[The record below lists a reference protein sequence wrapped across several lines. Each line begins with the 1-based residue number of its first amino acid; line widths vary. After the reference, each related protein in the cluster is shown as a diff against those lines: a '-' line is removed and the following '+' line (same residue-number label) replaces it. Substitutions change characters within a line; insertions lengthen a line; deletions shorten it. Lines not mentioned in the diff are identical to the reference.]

1 MEGTARTMNQHQ
13 THISIGSNQGDRYH
27 YLQEAV
33 NAIFDEIGGIQKISP
48 VYETTS
54 WGFEADD
61 FLNAVLL
68 VQTCLSP
75 VQVLKKLFKIENKL
89 GRTRNINDSYES
101 RTIDLDI
108 LYFDHQVLDSK
119 TLQVPHINL
128 QNRRFVLQPLCD
140 LSPEFAHPLLKKTN
154 TQLLTACEDN
164 TKVQKMQ
171 RWLKNP
177 ISEYNLSRFS
187 YVAIEG
193 NIGAGK
199 TTLAETIS
207 QDFNAKIVLERFA
220 DNPFLPKFY
229 EDKSR
234 YAFPLEMSFLAD
246 RYQQVLDDLGQ
257 LDLFKD
263 FVVADYDIYKSLI
276 FAKVTLQEE
285 EFKLYRRLF
294 EMMYKDTKR
303 PDLYVFLFQ
312 STEKLIENIKKRG
325 RDYEQTISAD
335 YLESIQKGY
344 LDFIKAQP
352 KNQIK
357 IIDITEMDFVKNRKD
372 YLEILREIS
381 N

>member
-1 MEGTARTMNQHQ
+1 MNLHQ
-13 THISIGSNQGDRYH
+13 AYISLGSNQGDRYF

-33 NAIFDEIGGIQKISP
+33 QAIFTDIGSVQKISP

-54 WGFEADD
+54 WGFEASN

-68 VQTCLSP
+68 VQTHLSAE
-75 VQVLKKLFKIENKL
+75 QLLKNLLKIENKL
-89 GRTRNINDSYES
+89 GRTRTKKGSYES
-101 RTIDLDI
+101 RIIDLDI
-108 LYFDHQVLDSK
+108 IYFDDAVIASK
-119 TLQVPHINL
+119 ALQVPHLNL
-128 QNRRFVLQPLCD
+128 HKRKFVLQPLCD
-140 LSPEFAHPLLKKTN
+140 IAPDFVHPSTRETSLQMLSS
-154 TQLLTACEDN
+154 CEDD
-164 TKVQKMQ
+164 TKIQKMQ

-187 YVAIEG
+187 YLAIEG

-199 TTLAETIS
+199 TTLAETIAL
-207 QDFNAKIVLERFA
+207 DFNAKLVLERFA

-246 RYQQVLDDLGQ
+246 RYQQVHDDLSQ

-285 EFKLYRRLF
+285 EYKLYRRLF
-294 EMMYKDTKR
+294 ELMYKDIKR
-303 PDLYVFLFQ
+303 PELYVFLFQ
-312 STEKLIENIKKRG
+312 STDKLIENIKKRG
-325 RDYEQTISAD
+325 RGYEQNIAPE
-335 YLESIQKGY
+335 YLESIQRGY
-344 LDFIKAQP
+344 LDFIKSQSES
-352 KNQIK
+352 KVR

-372 YLEILREIS
+372 YLEVLRQITLE
-381 N
+381 

>member
-1 MEGTARTMNQHQ
+1 MNLHQ
-13 THISIGSNQGDRYH
+13 AYISLGSNQGDRYF

-33 NAIFDEIGGIQKISP
+33 QAIFTDIGSVQKLSP

-54 WGFEADD
+54 WGFEASN

-68 VQTCLSP
+68 VQTHLSAE
-75 VQVLKKLFKIENKL
+75 QLLKNLLKIEKKL
-89 GRTRNINDSYES
+89 GRTRTKKGSYES
-101 RTIDLDI
+101 RIIDLDI
-108 LYFDHQVLDSK
+108 IYFDDSVIASK
-119 TLQVPHINL
+119 ALQVPHLNL
-128 QNRRFVLQPLCD
+128 HKRKFVLQPLCD
-140 LSPEFAHPLLKKTN
+140 IAPDFVHPSTRETSLQMLSS
-154 TQLLTACEDN
+154 CEDE
-164 TKVQKMQ
+164 TKIQKMQ

-199 TTLAETIS
+199 TTLAETIAL
-207 QDFNAKIVLERFA
+207 DFNAKLVLERFA

-246 RYQQVLDDLGQ
+246 RYQQVHDDLSQ

-285 EFKLYRRLF
+285 EYKLYRRLF
-294 EMMYKDTKR
+294 ELMYKDIKR
-303 PDLYVFLFQ
+303 PELYVFLFQ
-312 STEKLIENIKKRG
+312 STDKLIENIKKRG
-325 RDYEQTISAD
+325 RGYEQNIAPE
-335 YLESIQKGY
+335 YLESIQRGY
-344 LDFIKAQP
+344 LDFIKSQSES
-352 KNQIK
+352 KVR

-372 YLEILREIS
+372 YLEVLRQITLE
-381 N
+381 